1 MPATAQNKTQ
11 PSKQGLRMKEL
22 VEATG
27 VPKSTILHYLNQ
39 GILPEPI
46 KTSPNMA
53 YYPPQIIDRIRF
65 IQHMQ
70 RHHRLSLSEIKQVL
84 EAKVGDVDLPI
95 RIELHD
101 IIFGQPKEDGLLDKA
116 SFSQATGLTHEQLQE
131 LMKAKLLLPISE
143 NRFDQEDVNMG
154 QMYAR
159 GFARGLRPKDLTYY
173 VELGEKMV
181 DHEMEVRRRMTRHLA
196 DEQDAAL
203 TIEMV
208 KDARMCRAY
217 IIDRLFQRR
226 VAGMRDLK
234 EEEVS

>member
-1 MPATAQNKTQ
+1 
-11 PSKQGLRMKEL
+11 MKEL

-39 GILPEPI
+39 GLLPEPI

-84 EAKVGDVDLPI
+84 EAKVGDADLPI

-101 IIFGQPKEDGLLDKA
+101 IIFGQPKEDGLLDRE
-116 SFSQATGLTHEQLQE
+116 SFSQATGLTLEQLEE
-131 LMKAKLLLPISE
+131 LLKSKLLLPISE

-159 GFARGLRPKDLTYY
+159 GLARGLRPKDLTYY
-173 VELGEKMV
+173 VELGKRMV

-208 KDARMCRAY
+208 KDARMCRSY
-217 IIDRLFQRR
+217 IIDRLFQYR

-234 EEEVS
+234 DEEVS

>member
-1 MPATAQNKTQ
+1 
-11 PSKQGLRMKEL
+11 
-22 VEATG
+22 
-27 VPKSTILHYLNQ
+27 
-39 GILPEPI
+39 
-46 KTSPNMA
+46 MA

-84 EAKVGDVDLPI
+84 EAKVGDADLPI

-101 IIFGQPKEDGLLDKA
+101 IIFGQPKEDGLLDRE
-116 SFSQATGLTHEQLQE
+116 SFSQATGLTLEQLEE
-131 LMKAKLLLPISE
+131 LLKSKLLLPISE

-159 GFARGLRPKDLTYY
+159 GLARGLRPKDLTYY
-173 VELGEKMV
+173 VELGKRMV

-208 KDARMCRAY
+208 KDARMCRSY
-217 IIDRLFQRR
+217 IIDRLFQYR

-234 EEEVS
+234 DEEVS